1 MPKIVLFSVFGL
13 ALVACGD
20 DDGPTEPENTAPDV
34 ADQTFSVKEDVA
46 DGTAV
51 GTVKATDA
59 EKDKLAFSITSGNT
73 GNAFA
78 IAECAGTITVAETLD
93 FETTPTYTLKVSVS
107 DGKLSSNANIIV
119 NITDVDEATEPVNT
133 APAVVDRTF
142 KVKENAMNGTTVGT
156 VQATDAEK
164 DKLTFSINSGNTD
177 NVFEINA
184 ASGAITIAGTLD
196 FENTPDYTLAVK
208 VSDGELAGTA
218 DITVNVT
225 DVDVPGEYLPQRDI
239 PANIATSP
247 IALWS
252 DGTTIWVVDNNDAK
266 LYAYT
271 LATKARDAA
280 KDIDLDADNANPS
293 GLWSNKTTI
302 WVTDWNDAKLY
313 AYTLATRVRDAAKD
327 IDLDA
332 DNDRSVG
339 IWSDGTTLWVVQNE
353 SGSSGGD
360 ELYAYNL
367 TTGVRDPAKDFDLDS
382 DNILPRGLWSDNT
395 TIWVAD
401 VYIRKLYAYTL
412 ATGKRDAAKDFD
424 RLADFRAPTGL
435 WSDGTIIWVAK
446 PGRFYAY
453 RLK

>member
-20 DDGPTEPENTAPDV
+20 DDCEDMEPDKQEEPENTAPAV
-34 ADQTFSVKEDVA
+34 VNRTFTVKEDA
-46 DGTAV
+46 INGTAV
-51 GTVKATDA
+51 GTVK
-59 EKDKLAFSITSGNT
+59 
-73 GNAFA
+73 
-78 IAECAGTITVAETLD
+78 
-93 FETTPTYTLKVSVS
+93 
-107 DGKLSSNANIIV
+107 
-119 NITDVDEATEPVNT
+119 
-133 APAVVDRTF
+133 
-142 KVKENAMNGTTVGT
+142 
-156 VQATDAEK
+156 ATDAEK

-184 ASGAITIAGTLD
+184 ASGVITVAGTLD
-196 FENTPDYTLAVK
+196 FENTPDYTLAIK
-208 VSDGELAGTA
+208 VSDRKLAGTA

-353 SGSSGGD
+353 SGFSSD
-360 ELYAYNL
+360 KLYAYTL
-367 TTGVRDPAKDFDLDS
+367 ATGVRDAAKDIDLDA
-382 DNILPRGLWSDNT
+382 DNILPLGLWSDNT

-401 VYIRKLYAYTL
+401 TYIRKLYAYTL
-412 ATGKRDAAKDFD
+412 ATGERDVAKDFD

>member
-34 ADQTFSVKEDVA
+34 A
-46 DGTAV
+46 
-51 GTVKATDA
+51 
-59 EKDKLAFSITSGNT
+59 
-73 GNAFA
+73 
-78 IAECAGTITVAETLD
+78 
-93 FETTPTYTLKVSVS
+93 
-107 DGKLSSNANIIV
+107 
-119 NITDVDEATEPVNT
+119 
-133 APAVVDRTF
+133 DRTF